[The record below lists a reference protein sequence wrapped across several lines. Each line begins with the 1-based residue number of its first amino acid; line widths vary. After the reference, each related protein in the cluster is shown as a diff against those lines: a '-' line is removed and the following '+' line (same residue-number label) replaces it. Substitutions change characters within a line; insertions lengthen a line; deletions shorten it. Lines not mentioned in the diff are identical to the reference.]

1 MDRTSSS
8 ISPPQPPSS
17 SGPSYAVFLNNPQF
31 NPKTKNKISTSK
43 YQWNSFLP
51 KMLMEQ
57 FTRMAN
63 AYFLIIA
70 IFQSEKE
77 ISYSNGNPVIL
88 LPLCFVILINGI
100 KDLFE
105 DNKRKQSDQAEN
117 NSLCQVYNKQTN
129 TFSYKKWKDIVL
141 GDIVKVE
148 NNRAFPADLLLLNSS
163 NPNGTCHVETT
174 NIDGETNLKQK
185 QANPQL
191 KALTQHTITHSSNNN
206 GVNVNA
212 HRDTLTHFNY
222 VCVTKPPNEYIYQFE
237 GVLYKTDRN
246 GEIDNYDSFIYVDK
260 DSFLLRGCYLKETEY
275 IIGSVIYVGNET
287 KSIINTP
294 NARGKVSSLE
304 RLMNYQ
310 ILVIFLLQ
318 IVLSSICAVIYILKY
333 IKQLPYLKTY
343 IYVDKTQ
350 NDYSI
355 WQDFPISMGIWTLLF
370 TNFVP
375 ISLLVTLEGV
385 KFFQAY
391 LIGCDVGMFDTIRKI
406 GTTVHSSTLNEELGQ
421 VKYVFT
427 DKTGTLTKNNMMFKC
442 ISVDGKVY
450 WSNEL
455 DKMKLNMNK
464 KNDAHAEAVHL
475 FMVGICT
482 CNSVIPDTKGKDNNS
497 NNEIEYHASSPDEK
511 ALVCFA
517 KTMGYV
523 FKERMFDK
531 TIKLQIENKEYVYEI
546 LNVFEYTSERKRMGV
561 IVKTPSG
568 NIKLFVKGADSIV
581 STLLSQDRN
590 DVIKQTQLHLDTFAI
605 QGLRT
610 LMFAYK
616 PLTTAEYTQFN
627 ANYQRVT
634 ANINKTEHDIETVY
648 ASIESNLTLLGATAI
663 EDELA
668 DGVSDT
674 IASLI
679 KIGIKI
685 WMLTGDKLE
694 TAKNIAY
701 SCNLFHKNMTIIT
714 IKEHSSSAEIQ
725 SQLYSQLQR
734 SHNKSIGLLIS
745 SETLSIIF
753 SDNALL
759 ELFYKII
766 IRCQS
771 VICSRVSP
779 KQKAEMVSLIQNN
792 EAKVITLAIGDGA
805 NDVSMINEAHIG
817 VGIKGKE
824 GTQAARASDY
834 AICEFKY
841 LRQLLFYHGREAY
854 RKNAYCVCYNFYKNF
869 LLVSP
874 QLWNGMLSFF
884 SGQSV
889 YEALTYQLFNPIF
902 TSLPICWFGVF
913 DVEHNKATLTTNEKY
928 YTQGLYGKL
937 FHYKRFWKWLLL
949 GTVQGLAVVL
959 FCIEVM
965 SLNDHQGFM
974 FDNWS
979 VSTMVFEVNVII
991 SNLKI
996 AMDSSEHSVMSVLLQ
1011 GLSVVLFYVVVWAFS
1026 GEKFGRSEM
1035 YGNITM
1041 VVLDLKCNVG
1051 VIEICALLLMFDYFI
1066 QKVSVYYGFVLEGHK
1081 LQPYRREFTEEE
1093 KIAGVID
1100 DEISALDND
1109 CTSDSSVIMHR
1120 KGIINEKLIYN

>member
-1 MDRTSSS
+1 MNRTSSS
-8 ISPPQPPSS
+8 LSPSQPLSASS
-17 SGPSYAVFLNNPQF
+17 SSSYAVFLNNPQF
-31 NPKTKNKISTSK
+31 NPKTPNKISTSK

-105 DNKRKQSDQAEN
+105 DNKRKRSDQAEN
-117 NSLCQVYNKQTN
+117 DSLCQVYNKQTG
-129 TFSYKKWKDIVL
+129 TYVAKRWKDIML

-185 QANPQL
+185 QANAQL
-191 KALTQHTITHSSNNN
+191 KALTQDNIIPKT
-206 GVNVNA
+206 
-212 HRDTLTHFNY
+212 FNY
-222 VCVTKPPNEYIYQFE
+222 VCITKQPNEYIYQFE
-237 GVLYKTDRN
+237 GVLYKTDTN
-246 GEIDNYDSFIYVDK
+246 GEIDNYNEFIYVDK

-275 IIGSVIYVGNET
+275 IIGAVIYVGNET

-294 NARGKVSSLE
+294 SARGKVSSLE
-304 RLMNYQ
+304 RVMNYQ
-310 ILVIFLLQ
+310 ILIIFLLQ
-318 IVLSSICAVIYILKY
+318 IILSSICAIIYIVNY
-333 IKQLPYLKTY
+333 IKMFPVLNTY
-343 IYVDKTQ
+343 IYVDKQ
-350 NDYSI
+350 VDEHSSSGQMFLI
-355 WQDFPISMGIWTLLF
+355 GMGIWTLLF

-391 LIGCDVGMFDTIRKI
+391 MIGSDVGMYDTTRKI
-406 GTTVHSSTLNEELGQ
+406 GTTVHTSTLNEELGQ

-427 DKTGTLTKNNMMFKC
+427 DKTGTLTKNNMVFKC

-450 WSNEL
+450 NSNEL
-455 DKMKLNMNK
+455 DVMKTNMNM
-464 KNDAHAEAVHL
+464 NNEHANAMHL
-475 FMVGICT
+475 FMIGICA
-482 CNSVIPDTKGKDNNS
+482 CNSVIPDNKKGNDD
-497 NNEIEYHASSPDEK
+497 IIYHASSPDEK

-523 FKERMFDK
+523 FKERTYDK
-531 TIKLQIENKEYVYEI
+531 KIQIQIDNVEYIYEI

-561 IVKTPSG
+561 IVKTPNG
-568 NIKLFVKGADSIV
+568 NIKLFVKGADSVV
-581 STLLSQDRN
+581 STLLVQDDKN
-590 DVIKQTQLHLDTFAI
+590 VNTMNQTQLHLDAFAI

-616 PLTTAEYTQFN
+616 PLTLDEYNTFN
-627 ANYQRVT
+627 GEYQRMMGNIHKSENDIENVY
-634 ANINKTEHDIETVY
+634 ANIERD
-648 ASIESNLTLLGATAI
+648 LTLLGATAI

-679 KIGIKI
+679 KVGIKI

-701 SCNLFHKNMTIIT
+701 SCNLFHKEMTIIT
-714 IKEHSSSAEIQ
+714 IKEHSSPNEIQ
-725 SQLYSQLQR
+725 SQLYTQLQHSR
-734 SHNKSIGLLIS
+734 NKLIALLIS
-745 SETLSIIF
+745 SEALTVIF
-753 SDNALL
+753 NDNTLL
-759 ELFYKII
+759 ELFYKVT

-771 VICSRVSP
+771 VVCSRVSP

-874 QLWNGMLSFF
+874 QLWNGILSYF

-913 DVEHNKATLTTNEKY
+913 DIEHDKEILTTNETY
-928 YTQGLYGKL
+928 YIQGLYGKL

-949 GTVQGLAVVL
+949 GTLQGLVVVL
-959 FCIEVM
+959 FCVEIM
-965 SLNDHQGFM
+965 SLNDRDGFM

-996 AMDSSEHSVMSVLLQ
+996 AMDSCEHSLMSVVLQ
-1011 GLSVVLFYVVVWAFS
+1011 GVSVTLFYVVVWVFS
-1026 GEKFGRSEM
+1026 EGKFGRPEM

-1041 VVLDLKCNVG
+1041 VVFDLKCNVG
-1051 VIEICALLLMFDYFI
+1051 VAEICALLLMIDYFI
-1066 QKVSVYYGFVLEGHK
+1066 QKAGVYYGLVIEGHK
-1081 LQPYRREFTEEE
+1081 LQPYKRVFTEEE
-1093 KIAGVID
+1093 EINGVVD
-1100 DEISALDND
+1100 NGNVKTGMLMMNDNVKDEGEVMLLQSKESKCDN
-1109 CTSDSSVIMHR
+1109 
-1120 KGIINEKLIYN
+1120 NEKLICN

>member
-1 MDRTSSS
+1 M
-8 ISPPQPPSS
+8 
-17 SGPSYAVFLNNPQF
+17 
-31 NPKTKNKISTSK
+31 
-43 YQWNSFLP
+43 
-51 KMLMEQ
+51 
-57 FTRMAN
+57 
-63 AYFLIIA
+63 
-70 IFQSEKE
+70 
-77 ISYSNGNPVIL
+77 
-88 LPLCFVILINGI
+88 
-100 KDLFE
+100 
-105 DNKRKQSDQAEN
+105 
-117 NSLCQVYNKQTN
+117 
-129 TFSYKKWKDIVL
+129 
-141 GDIVKVE
+141 
-148 NNRAFPADLLLLNSS
+148 
-163 NPNGTCHVETT
+163 
-174 NIDGETNLKQK
+174 
-185 QANPQL
+185 
-191 KALTQHTITHSSNNN
+191 
-206 GVNVNA
+206 
-212 HRDTLTHFNY
+212 
-222 VCVTKPPNEYIYQFE
+222 
-237 GVLYKTDRN
+237 
-246 GEIDNYDSFIYVDK
+246 
-260 DSFLLRGCYLKETEY
+260 
-275 IIGSVIYVGNET
+275 IYVGNET

-304 RLMNYQ
+304 KVMNYQ
-310 ILVIFLLQ
+310 ILIIFLVQ
-318 IVLSSICAVIYILKY
+318 IILSSICAFIYIVNY
-333 IKQLPYLKTY
+333 IKMFPYLKTY
-343 IYVDKTQ
+343 IYIDKL
-350 NDYSI
+350 
-355 WQDFPISMGIWTLLF
+355 QDDRSSRFQMFPIGMGIWTLLF

-391 LIGCDVGMFDTIRKI
+391 LIGSDVGMFDTTRRI

-450 WSNEL
+450 NSNEL
-455 DKMKLNMNK
+455 DVMKVNMNK
-464 KNDAHAEAVHL
+464 ENDVNAHADAMHL

-482 CNSVIPDTKGKDNNS
+482 CNSVIPDNTKGND
-497 NNEIEYHASSPDEK
+497 IVYHASSPDEK

-517 KTMGYV
+517 KAMRYV
-523 FKERMFDK
+523 FKERTYDK
-531 TIKLQIENKEYVYEI
+531 KIQIQIDNNEHTYEI

-561 IVKTPSG
+561 IVKTPNG

-581 STLLSQDRN
+581 STLLSQDDDNRN
-590 DVIKQTQLHLDTFAI
+590 VMNQTQLHLDTFAI

-616 PLTTAEYTQFN
+616 PLTLEEYNQFN
-627 ANYQRVT
+627 VDYQRVT
-634 ANINKTEHDIETVY
+634 ANINKTDNDIEMVY
-648 ASIESNLTLLGATAI
+648 ASIERNLTLLGATAI

-668 DGVSDT
+668 DGVSET

-701 SCNLFHKNMTIIT
+701 SCNLFHKDMTIIT

-725 SQLYSQLQR
+725 SQLYSQLQN
-734 SHNKSIGLLIS
+734 SHNKLIGLLIS
-745 SETLSIIF
+745 SEALSIIF
-753 SDNALL
+753 SDNTLL
-759 ELFYKII
+759 ELFYKVT

-771 VICSRVSP
+771 LICSRVSP

-874 QLWNGMLSFF
+874 QLWNGILSYF

-913 DVEHNKATLTTNEKY
+913 DIEHNKETLTTNETY
-928 YTQGLYGKL
+928 YIQGLYGKL

-949 GTVQGLAVVL
+949 GTLQGLVVVL
-959 FCIEVM
+959 FSVEIM
-965 SLNDHQGFM
+965 SLNDHNGFM
-974 FDNWS
+974 FDNWA

-996 AMDSSEHSVMSVLLQ
+996 AMDSNEHSVVSMMLQ
-1011 GLSVVLFYVVVWAFS
+1011 GLSVLLFYVVVWVFS
-1026 GEKFGRSEM
+1026 GGKFGRPEM
-1035 YGNITM
+1035 YGNIKM
-1041 VVLDLKCNVG
+1041 VILDLKCNVG
-1051 VIEICALLLMFDYFI
+1051 VVEICALLLMIDYFI
-1066 QKVSVYYGFVLEGHK
+1066 QKASVYYGLVIEGHK
-1081 LQPYRREFTEEE
+1081 LQPYKREFTKEEE
-1093 KIAGVID
+1093 IMGVID
-1100 DEISALDND
+1100 DEISAMMIMNDNISENNV
-1109 CTSDSSVIMHR
+1109 TMIQRKDSKCV
-1120 KGIINEKLIYN
+1120 INEQLIYN